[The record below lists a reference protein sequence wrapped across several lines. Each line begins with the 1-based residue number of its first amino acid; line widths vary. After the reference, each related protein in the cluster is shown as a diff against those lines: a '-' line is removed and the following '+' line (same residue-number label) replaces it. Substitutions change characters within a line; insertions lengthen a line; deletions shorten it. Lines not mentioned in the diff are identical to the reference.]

1 MKGGGHAMDF
11 SSIDW
16 SSPTTIGIG
25 IGIIAVLAIGGYLY
39 WTWSQQ
45 KWPFNRQ

>member
-1 MKGGGHAMDF
+1 MDF

-16 SSPTTIGIG
+16 SNPAT
-25 IGIIAVLAIGGYLY
+25 IGIIAGIVIVLAVGGYLY
-39 WTWSQQ
+39 WAYSQQ

>member
-1 MKGGGHAMDF
+1 MDF

-16 SSPTTIGIG
+16 SNPTTIGIIVG
-25 IGIIAVLAIGGYLY
+25 IVIVLAAGGYIY
-39 WTWSQQ
+39 WAWSQQ